1 MVKFGRGRIRR
12 RGRKRE
18 EKDKG
23 GEPIEAHLEQVYSDS
38 LLMFG
43 LSAAKLTLTSPH
55 LSRSSSLLLSFL
67 RYPPL

>member
-1 MVKFGRGRIRR
+1 MVNFGRGRKGGKEKKG
-12 RGRKRE
+12 GRKRK

-23 GEPIEAHLEQVYSDS
+23 GELIEAHLEQVYSDS

-55 LSRSSSLLLSFL
+55 LSHSSLPFVLFSS
-67 RYPPL
+67 